1 MNSRPKL
8 LGFYL
13 PIFLA
18 LTACAVT
25 LRTIAAIKFLDAY
38 GYYSEKLLFNLSTSV
53 AIVSVIFF
61 LTYMLFE
68 KKDIRLIPSFSSPA
82 SYAPAAAVA
91 VALVLIGVHLFDV
104 GFTVYTRNMTMRL
117 IAVGTAILA
126 IASAFYF
133 TVSAFITRRRSM
145 KRADLG
151 IVMLV
156 FICFYI
162 AFLYFD
168 TALPIN
174 APNKI
179 IDQMAYLGASLFFL
193 YETRLSLGREK
204 WRAYISCGFI
214 AAFLLAYSSIPTLIL
229 YFVNGRVMSDS
240 IYEAA
245 LSFALFFFVLSKLLL
260 ITVLVEDK
268 ESPVVTK
275 IIAAAQKRS
284 EELANAES
292 VLTMPKPQNAE
303 GIEEGEEAAETDENQ
318 ISIAD
323 IASIITAS
331 EGEELRISSDT
342 ADAIESLS
350 FTEDTEVPETFDET
364 KSADIPEE
372 SDLPDTY
379 NDSEAPEIIN
389 KTESAEIGDREVNE

>member
-18 LTACAVT
+18 LTASAVT
-25 LRTIAAIKFLDAY
+25 LRTIAAIKYLDAY

-53 AIVSVIFF
+53 AVVGVIFF

-68 KKDIRLIPSFSSPA
+68 KKDIKLIPSFSSPA

-104 GFTVYTRNMTMRL
+104 GFTVYTNNTTMRL

-133 TVSAFITRRRSM
+133 IVSAFIVRRRSM

-151 IVMLV
+151 IVMLA

-179 IDQMAYLGASLFFL
+179 IDQMAYLSASLFFL
-193 YETRLSLGREK
+193 YETRLSLGRER
-204 WRAYISCGFI
+204 WRAYISFGFI

-245 LSFALFFFVLSKLLL
+245 LSFTLFFFAFSKLLL

-275 IIAAAQKRS
+275 IIAASQKRS
-284 EELANAES
+284 EQLANAES
-292 VLTMPKPQNAE
+292 VLTAPKPANAE
-303 GIEEGEEAAETDENQ
+303 STEVEEEVLEDDENQ
-318 ISIAD
+318 ISITD
-323 IASIITAS
+323 ITSLITAS
-331 EGEELRISSDT
+331 EGEQLRISNDT
-342 ADAIESLS
+342 ADAIESIS
-350 FTEDTEVPETFDET
+350 FTEDTAVPDTFDET
-364 KSADIPEE
+364 KVINLPVE
-372 SDLPDTY
+372 SDTTAAN
-379 NDSEAPEIIN
+379 NDSEETAPLNE
-389 KTESAEIGDREVNE
+389 TESTEIGDREVNE

>member
-13 PIFLA
+13 PIFLV
-18 LTACAVT
+18 LTASAVT
-25 LRTIAAIKFLDAY
+25 LRTIAAIKYLDAY

-53 AIVSVIFF
+53 AAVSVIFF

-68 KKDIRLIPSFSSPA
+68 KKDIKLIPSFTSPA

-91 VALVLIGVHLFDV
+91 VALVLLGVHLFGAGV
-104 GFTVYTRNMTMRL
+104 AVYKNNTTMRM
-117 IAVGTAILA
+117 IAIGTAILA

-133 TVSAFITRRRSM
+133 TLSAFIVRRRSM

-204 WRAYISCGFI
+204 WRAYISFGFI

-240 IYEAA
+240 VYEAA
-245 LSFALFFFVLSKLLL
+245 LSFALFFFALSKILLV
-260 ITVLVEDK
+260 TVLVEDK

-275 IIAAAQKRS
+275 IIAASQKRI
-284 EELANAES
+284 EELANVES
-292 VLTMPKPQNAE
+292 VLTMPKPSN
-303 GIEEGEEAAETDENQ
+303 EESTEELEEIPETDENQ
-318 ISIAD
+318 ISISD
-323 IASIITAS
+323 IATLITNS
-331 EGEELRISSDT
+331 EGEQLRISNDT
-342 ADAIESLS
+342 ADAIESISL
-350 FTEDTEVPETFDET
+350 TEDTSAPDTFDET
-364 KSADIPEE
+364 KTVDISEDGDMPITYDEGE
-372 SDLPDTY
+372 ALLP
-379 NDSEAPEIIN
+379 IN
-389 KTESAEIGDREVNE
+389 ETESTKIGDGEVKE